1 MPKIILLVLCSLV
14 ISLSKAQDFRSSKW
28 GDTPDI
34 VKKNEKLPLLQGN
47 YVKNKLESLSYVE
60 FTDSAFYYTYYYVFY
75 DNKLV
80 GGRTKTAYLT
90 LENSRYNILQLY
102 NQVRVDYEGK
112 YKTVKEEKVA
122 TDQFK
127 KFSVALKDRR
137 IFVEIKQESGD
148 YYLLESVIHNRKKK

>member
-1 MPKIILLVLCSLV
+1 MPKIFLFILFSLIV
-14 ISLSKAQDFRSSKW
+14 SFSKAQDFRNSKW
-28 GDTPDI
+28 GDSPEL
-34 VKKNEKLPLLQGN
+34 VKKNETLPLLKGN
-47 YVKNKLESLSYVE
+47 YVKNKLESLSFVE

-112 YKTVKEEKVA
+112 HKTLREERVA
-122 TDQFK
+122 NDQFK
-127 KFSVALKDRR
+127 KFSIALKDRR
-137 IFVEIKQESGD
+137 IFVEIKEESGD
-148 YYLLESVIHNRKKK
+148 YYLLESVIHNRRKK